1 VTSHSPSESSFLGA
15 VKFLTGFLRARALAL
30 LLKFLK
36 FFTSILCLQRLV
48 LERRIVRDPLR
59 KTDQSFVVVLR
70 SILIY
75 LETEVSNSILP
86 ACLRTN
92 LTCLISFIVQ
102 RTRALNPGFL
112 TKVSRGCSLV
122 RGRTTLSSS
131 SVIRTCRRPYSLLSL
146 GSQSK
151 LG

>member
-1 VTSHSPSESSFLGA
+1 
-15 VKFLTGFLRARALAL
+15 
-30 LLKFLK
+30 
-36 FFTSILCLQRLV
+36 
-48 LERRIVRDPLR
+48 
-59 KTDQSFVVVLR
+59 LR